1 MKYHIIL
8 KSADDLRE
16 IHEVINL
23 GKNKIY
29 DFVNSPL
36 YELFASL
43 AIDRAVSVVAPLLG
57 VMPLH
62 EFRDFMKIVNRKP
75 EIAKVIFADHGP
87 ESIVKILPN
96 AALFDQ
102 WLSNST
108 KKIVDQV
115 VESASASD
123 DPMSS
128 GDYMDA
134 DLLLLR
140 SGQVKAPTPEKNS
153 Q

>member
-1 MKYHIIL
+1 MK
-8 KSADDLRE
+8 SPDDLKEIRE
-16 IHEVINL
+16 VLNI
-23 GKNKIY
+23 GKNKVY

-36 YELFASL
+36 YELFTSI
-43 AIDRAVSVVAPLLG
+43 AIERAISVVSPLLG

-62 EFRDFMKIVNRKP
+62 EFRDFMKIVNKRP
-75 EIAKVIFADHGP
+75 EIAKVIFSDHES

-115 VESASASD
+115 VDSASASD
-123 DPMSS
+123 DPVSS
-128 GDYMDA
+128 DNDV
-134 DLLLLR
+134 DVDLLLR
-140 SGQVKAPTPEKNS
+140 SGQMKGATPEKNS